1 MLPVPSWFLGFASK
15 GSGWVCFSFVGLHFL
30 LRQSNYN
37 NALPFKDH
45 RLIIEYQ
52 SDDRAGIIFD
62 DVMTEDLK
70 DVACFLHKCI
80 RNFSLRQIHAS
91 AYFWQFRLE
100 RLEKLLVWI
109 LQYYFKSK
117 KEKQTFMEILLT
129 AGVDRPDDMLFV
141 TSNLLQAF
149 AAKASGCTDFLALGV
164 GVLLVLLLAFAFGCS
179 LCGDYAFLVVVDFGL
194 LLVNVV
200 GIF

>member
-1 MLPVPSWFLGFASK
+1 MWHASCISCLFLPGFWVSLQKVFGLG
-15 GSGWVCFSFVGLHFL
+15 L
-30 LRQSNYN
+30 LLLCWP
-37 NALPFKDH
+37 ALLAEDH

-80 RNFSLRQIHAS
+80 RNFSLRQINAA

-109 LQYYFKSK
+109 PQYYFKSK

-179 LCGDYAFLVVVDFGL
+179 LVEIMLF
-194 LLVNVV
+194 
-200 GIF
+200 

>member
-1 MLPVPSWFLGFASK
+1 MEGITTSL
-15 GSGWVCFSFVGLHFL
+15 SFVNHIFSTCAIDKLA
-30 LRQSNYN
+30 RQSNYN

-70 DVACFLHKCI
+70 DVACFLHMCI
-80 RNFSLRQIHAS
+80 RNFSLRQINAA

-100 RLEKLLVWI
+100 RLEKLLVRI

-164 GVLLVLLLAFAFGCS
+164 GVLLVLLLPFAFGCS
-179 LCGDYAFLVVVDFGL
+179 LVEIMLF
-194 LLVNVV
+194 
-200 GIF
+200 

>member
-1 MLPVPSWFLGFASK
+1 MEGITTSL
-15 GSGWVCFSFVGLHFL
+15 SFVNHIFSTCAIDKLA
-30 LRQSNYN
+30 RQSNYN

-52 SDDRAGIIFD
+52 SDDGAGIIFD

-70 DVACFLHKCI
+70 DVCI
-80 RNFSLRQIHAS
+80 RNFSLRQINAA

-100 RLEKLLVWI
+100 RLEKLLVRI

-149 AAKASGCTDFLALGV
+149 AAKASGCV
-164 GVLLVLLLAFAFGCS
+164 
-179 LCGDYAFLVVVDFGL
+179 
-194 LLVNVV
+194 
-200 GIF
+200 